1 MEINELKLKM
11 LIREAVREEMEE
23 FYGKLALLLEQK
35 TQTTLTDAEKE
46 MVALVLEKK
55 ETSAEELADLR
66 GVSREAIVQACQKLW
81 KEGHI
86 GKIKKGKKVYYT
98 EPIAEK
104 E

>member
-35 TQTTLTDAEKE
+35 ERKTLTDAEKE
-46 MVALVLEKK
+46 LIELVLEKR
-55 ETSAEELADLR
+55 ETSAEELAELK
-66 GVSREAIVQACQKLW
+66 GVSREAVVQACQKLW
-81 KEGHI
+81 KDGHI
-86 GKIKKGKKVYYT
+86 GKVRKGKKVYYGA
-98 EPIAEK
+98 PIAE